1 MPILASKSFPHLPW
15 GRWSWEQWERLG
27 AKKVVQASK
36 THQFH
41 PFQYC
46 RIYVRLN
53 PYEAY
58 FLRVLVT
65 TAVLCRT
72 TRLGIEMEFE
82 NETARRRQGG
92 YDFLITPLSKEQ

>member
-1 MPILASKSFPHLPW
+1 MLCRSQELS
-15 GRWSWEQWERLG
+15 SSSLG
-27 AKKVVQASK
+27 SVVVGAVGKARRKKVVQASK

-58 FLRVLVT
+58 FLQVLVT

-82 NETARRRQGG
+82 NETGEGRI
-92 YDFLITPLSKEQ
+92 LNTPYTSLKGTI